1 MRELN
6 YTHKGEEKLVREI
19 LKSHFGFSKGVIT
32 SLKTDS
38 GMFVNNEPVT
48 VRRIMKE
55 NDILTIKLPD
65 EKSENIVPVEM
76 ELDIIYEDEDILVV
90 NKPSGM
96 PTHPSIRHFTD
107 TLANGVCYMYKDR
120 DFMFR
125 AVTRLDRETS
135 GIVLIAKNRNSAHKL
150 GEQLK
155 NGMVEKTYYALC
167 EGVFEKSEGEIEAP
181 IARMCESII
190 LRHVSK
196 IGKYSKTLYKVISK
210 ENEMSFVEVTPVTGR
225 THQIRVHLSYI
236 GHPIFAD
243 YLYGNRKDG
252 EKLRLHCGKLVFM
265 HPVTNKKITLSCDI
279 PDYFLHKIL

>member
-135 GIVLIAKNRNSAHKL
+135 GIVLIAKNRNSNMVTEIA
-150 GEQLK
+150 QPADK
-155 NGMVEKTYYALC
+155 N
-167 EGVFEKSEGEIEAP
+167 
-181 IARMCESII
+181 
-190 LRHVSK
+190 VS
-196 IGKYSKTLYKVISK
+196 
-210 ENEMSFVEVTPVTGR
+210 
-225 THQIRVHLSYI
+225 H
-236 GHPIFAD
+236 
-243 YLYGNRKDG
+243 
-252 EKLRLHCGKLVFM
+252 
-265 HPVTNKKITLSCDI
+265 
-279 PDYFLHKIL
+279 